1 MRWFLESVIAFIIT
15 FLLQIIGIVI
25 LEKKKS
31 KKINK
36 SNVEDEY
43 KRNNKLI
50 IKILVAL
57 QISIFVSIIVFYG
70 IGIAILI
77 GLQEGR

>member
-1 MRWFLESVIAFIIT
+1 MVFRISHSIYNNISIT
-15 FLLQIIGIVI
+15 NNRYSYIR
-25 LEKKKS
+25 KKKS

-57 QISIFVSIIVFYG
+57 LISIFVSIIVFYG

>member
-1 MRWFLESVIAFIIT
+1 MIWILESVIACIIT

-25 LEKKKS
+25 LEKKK
-31 KKINK
+31 KLDR
-36 SNVEDEY
+36 SNIENEY

-50 IKILVAL
+50 IKFLVAVV
-57 QISIFVSIIVFYG
+57 ISVLVGIIVFYG
-70 IGIAILI
+70 IGIVVLI